1 MLIQDKK
8 HFTWGAVLAVSFFA
22 VLSYMFTPNF
32 GGQNAFHASDALF
45 NSIAKDS
52 TYYLPKIMEQAK
64 AFDGEMIAVTVLG
77 EETDLAAEAALILE
91 RNGVTL
97 VPVAAG
103 VSYQADLGKLL
114 AAALADSDAMFYNK
128 GEELEAK
135 YGIEAKRAMFLWW
148 KVLTGTI
155 TELNLQ
161 KKFKPAL
168 FLQTAIAKGVEV
180 GYNFYGIQPESAAS
194 KAGTLAFALVFYVIY
209 TLWWGFAIFFLS
221 EGLGLQMKKGKRAET

>member
-8 HFTWGAVLAVSFFA
+8 HFTWGAALAVSFFV
-22 VLSYMFTPNF
+22 VLWYMFTPNF

-52 TYYLPKIMEQAK
+52 TYYMPKVMEQAK
-64 AFDGEMIAVTVLG
+64 EFDGNMIAVTVLS
-77 EETDLAAEAALILE
+77 EEAALAAEGAVILE
-91 RNGVTL
+91 RNGASVTS
-97 VPVAAG
+97 ADAG
-103 VSYQADLGKLL
+103 LSYEADLGKLL
-114 AAALADSDAMFYNK
+114 AAALADSDAMFFNK

-135 YGIEAKRAMFLWW
+135 YGIEARRVMFLWW
-148 KVLTGTI
+148 KILTGTI

-161 KKFKPAL
+161 KHFKPAL
-168 FLQTAIAKGVEV
+168 FIQTAIAKGVEV
-180 GYNFYGIQPESAAS
+180 GYNFYGIQPQSASS

-221 EGLGLQMKKGKRAET
+221 EGIGLQMKKGKRTET